1 MLAHGVLQIHL
12 EARQAVW
19 YPNGSAQHT
28 LWLRR
33 SGKRGCHKKRNMS
46 MNRQLRHSLRLSARF
61 LFGLAVLALV
71 STIFAVRASGQEEF
85 DNYKLRLAGFWFYSS
100 PTGTIQAHADSAPVD
115 FQKDLGFSNYSTGL
129 GYVDWKF
136 THKNHFY
143 VQLVPLFTS
152 KQFVLS
158 RTITF
163 QGQTFDVGTQVN
175 SQLHAFFVAPGYQ
188 YDIIRRKRGHLGLAA
203 QFDLFKSTAKISA
216 IGQVSGGGT
225 ISGSTSAS
233 GALLAPIP
241 VAGPQFRLYMTNS
254 PRVFVEGNVYGMY
267 FFGYGSFVSS
277 AGDLGV
283 TLNKHISIN
292 AGYQLAS
299 HLTVNGTQDR
309 LALQLSQKG
318 PSAGMEFSF

>member
-1 MLAHGVLQIHL
+1 MLMN
-12 EARQAVW
+12 AR
-19 YPNGSAQHT
+19 
-28 LWLRR
+28 L
-33 SGKRGCHKKRNMS
+33 GCWIDVA
-46 MNRQLRHSLRLSARF
+46 ARV
-61 LFGLAVLALV
+61 LFGLAVLAAA
-71 STIFAVRASGQEEF
+71 STIFAARASGQEEL
-85 DNYKLRLAGFWFYSS
+85 DEYKLRIAGFWFYSQ
-100 PTGTIQAHADSAPVD
+100 PTGTIQGHADQYPVN
-115 FQKDLGFSNYSTGL
+115 FQADLGFSNYSTGL

-152 KQFVLS
+152 KQFVLN
-158 RTITF
+158 RTVTF
-163 QGQTFDVGTQVN
+163 EGQTFEVGGQVN

-188 YDIIRRKRGHLGLAA
+188 YDIIRRKRGHLGLAV

-216 IGQVSGGGT
+216 IGEVSGGGT
-225 ISGSTSAS
+225 VNGSRSAS

-241 VAGPQFRLYMTNS
+241 VAGPQFRLYLTNS

-318 PSAGMEFSF
+318 PAVGMEFSF